1 MTVCSL
7 WTRCIVKW
15 QDYHD
20 TWHTYGYND
29 CRMLECTFLAEEGEI
44 SLASAG
50 PGNEQF
56 TVNLTSRHKIRE
68 ESGTARPRPPV
79 TPWTGTRRRQGD
91 DWRPSSPGSC
101 SPSSLRSTLSAQGR
115 V

>member
-1 MTVCSL
+1 MSELLPGVPSDGVNAVDAL
-7 WTRCIVKW
+7 
-15 QDYHD
+15 QDYRD

-56 TVNLTSRHKIRE
+56 TVNLTNASDAVGGDKE
-68 ESGTARPRPPV
+68 E
-79 TPWTGTRRRQGD
+79 TRRWLGAELTRILFPVFLEIYSVSAG
-91 DWRPSSPGSC
+91 PGVRHTA
-101 SPSSLRSTLSAQGR
+101 L
-115 V
+115 